1 MDATLRQL
9 GELALGAIPTII
21 FFIFTWILYRLIV
34 HNALASALEERRSKT
49 VGAMEKAK
57 ADVAAAEQKTAEYE
71 NKLRE
76 ARIAVFKR
84 VENLRQQILDQK
96 TEAIAEARAA
106 AEMRITAARAE
117 IQKEAEIAKAL
128 VQSESS
134 RLAQEII
141 RVILRRTGAA
151 AKQPAVGGRR

>member
-21 FFIFTWILYRLIV
+21 LFVFIWILYRVIV
-34 HNALASALEERRSKT
+34 HNALAGALSERRSKT

-71 NKLRE
+71 NKLHD
-76 ARIAVFKR
+76 ARVAVFKR
-84 VENLRQQILDQK
+84 MESLRQQILDKK

-128 VQSESS
+128 VQSEASHIG
-134 RLAQEII
+134 QEII
-141 RVILRRTGAA
+141 RTVLRTGQNV
-151 AKQPAVGGRR
+151 KEPVVGGRR

>member
-21 FFIFTWILYRLIV
+21 LFVFIWILYRVIV
-34 HNALASALEERRSKT
+34 HGALGAALAERRSKT
-49 VGAMEKAK
+49 VGAVEKAK
-57 ADVAAAEQKTAEYE
+57 SDIAVAEQKTAEYE
-71 NKLRE
+71 RKIHE
-76 ARIAVFKR
+76 ARLAVFKR
-84 VENLRQQILDQK
+84 QESRRQQILEQK
-96 TEAIAEARAA
+96 TAAIAEARTA
-106 AEMRITAARAE
+106 AEVRLTAARAE

-134 RLAQEII
+134 TLAQEII
-141 RVILRRTGAA
+141 RAILGIGAQ

>member
-1 MDATLRQL
+1 MDATLKQL

-21 FFIFTWILYRLIV
+21 LFVFIWILYRVIV
-34 HNALASALEERRSKT
+34 HNALVSALSERRSKT

-57 ADVAAAEQKTAEYE
+57 ADVAAAEKKTAEYE
-71 NKLRE
+71 NKLHE
-76 ARIAVFKR
+76 ARAAVFKR
-84 VENLRQQILDQK
+84 MEGLRQQILDQK

-106 AEMRITAARAE
+106 AEVRVTAARAE

-134 RLAQEII
+134 HLAQEII
-141 RVILRRTGAA
+141 RAILRTGEAV
-151 AKQPAVGGRR
+151 KQPAVGGRR

>member
-21 FFIFTWILYRLIV
+21 LFVFIWILYRVIV
-34 HNALASALEERRSKT
+34 HNALAGALSERRSKT

-57 ADVAAAEQKTAEYE
+57 ADVSAAEQKTAEYE
-71 NKLRE
+71 DKLHD
-76 ARIAVFKR
+76 ARVAVFKR
-84 VENLRQQILDQK
+84 MEGLRQQILDKK

-134 RLAQEII
+134 HIGQEII
-141 RVILRRTGAA
+141 RTILRTGQSV
-151 AKQPAVGGRR
+151 KEPVVGGRR

>member
-21 FFIFTWILYRLIV
+21 LFIFIWILYRVIV
-34 HNALASALEERRSKT
+34 HNALAGALAERRSKT

-57 ADVAAAEQKTAEYE
+57 ADIAAAEQKTTEYE
-71 NKLRE
+71 KKLHD
-76 ARIAVFKR
+76 ARVAVLKR
-84 VENLRQQILDQK
+84 MESLRQQILDKK
-96 TEAIAEARAA
+96 TEAIAEARVA

-128 VQSESS
+128 VQSESTH
-134 RLAQEII
+134 LAQEII
-141 RVILRRTGAA
+141 RAILRTGEAV
-151 AKQPAVGGRR
+151 KEPAVGGRR

>member
-21 FFIFTWILYRLIV
+21 LFVFIWILYRVIV
-34 HNALASALEERRSKT
+34 HNALAGALSERRSKT
-49 VGAMEKAK
+49 VGAMERAK

-71 NKLRE
+71 NKLHE
-76 ARIAVFKR
+76 ARVMVFKR
-84 VENLRQQILDQK
+84 MESLRQQILDKK

-106 AEMRITAARAE
+106 ADARLTVARVE

-128 VQSESS
+128 VQSEASH
-134 RLAQEII
+134 LAQEII
-141 RVILRRTGAA
+141 RTILRTGQAV
-151 AKQPAVGGRR
+151 KEPAVGGRR